1 MSQVSWRASDE
12 LVERVRTAAR
22 QRGSSLNEFMT
33 AVLDAATDP
42 DLAGDEAARVR
53 ERLAAA
59 GLLTAPAPR
68 TGRPDPAEVA
78 AARGRAGRGK
88 SLSEIVSADR

>member
-1 MSQVSWRASDE
+1 MSQVSWRAPDE
-12 LVERVRTAAR
+12 LVDRVRTAAR

-33 AVLDAATDP
+33 SVLDAATNP

-59 GLLTAPAPR
+59 GLLAQPTPR
-68 TGRPDPAEVA
+68 AGRPDAAAVA
-78 AARGRAGRGK
+78 AARVRAGRGRP
-88 SLSEIVSADR
+88 LSEIVSAGR